1 MVVPGWQSEGARFLI
16 DAGRALTADLDLDAI
31 AQRAASLAVPF
42 LASLCVI
49 DLVEDDDLRDAMV
62 DLLVGRGYEVRP
74 VGDGRQG
81 LDLLR
86 SWRPDLVVTDLF
98 LPGLDGPG
106 LRAAQLAAPELAAIP
121 LIVISGSAH
130 PHEEPDRLRPA
141 AFVPKPFR
149 AEALLAAVASC
160 LPRRR

>member
-1 MVVPGWQSEGARFLI
+1 VLVVE
-16 DAGRALTADLDLDAI
+16 D
-31 AQRAASLAVPF
+31 
-42 LASLCVI
+42 
-49 DLVEDDDLRDAMV
+49 DDDLRDAIV

-130 PHEEPDRLRPA
+130 PHEEADRLRPA

-160 LPRRR
+160 LQRRR